1 MLALAASLA
10 LAFCLRAQSASAT
23 GAVEIMARITPTA
36 ARPEPVRQFT
46 FYILTKSYEDVAKEV
61 EAGDELVPRDKFVDQ
76 LKVSQE
82 LKDWL
87 HAHDVLDLTTPD
99 FDRLLTPDDIVHVP
113 EFLLAYE
120 RSNSGGVTKGF
131 PRPKYTPAD
140 KKDHPEKYE
149 KLRDEY
155 LSSLRK
161 FLQNN
166 PTTMSGVELELEGV
180 NPQRQ
185 WAQLRTAHQ
194 KRMERLAP
202 DVAQTK
208 YLAGKV
214 DTDLDGHASLTGLPE
229 GKYWISSLN
238 LGANAGDT
246 RLRWDV
252 PITIRPGQTARIE
265 LTNLNAMDMHPPAVA
280 P

>member
-23 GAVEIMARITPTA
+23 GAVEIVARITPTA

-76 LKVSQE
+76 LKVSPE
-82 LKDWL
+82 LKNWL
-87 HAHDVLDLTTPD
+87 HAHDTLDLTMPD
-99 FDRLLTPDDIVHVP
+99 LDRLLTPDDIVHVP

-131 PRPKYTPAD
+131 PRPKYTQAD

-149 KLRDEY
+149 KLRAEY
-155 LSSLRK
+155 LAAIRK

-166 PTTMSGVELELEGV
+166 PTTISGVELELEGV

-185 WAQLRTAHQ
+185 WAQLHVAHR
-194 KRMERLAP
+194 KRIERLAP
-202 DVAQTK
+202 EVAQTK
-208 YLAGKV
+208 YLAAKV

-238 LGANAGDT
+238 LVVNAGDT
-246 RLRWDV
+246 RVRWDV
-252 PITIRPGQTARIE
+252 PITIQPGQTARIE
-265 LTNLNAMDMHPPAVA
+265 LTNLNAMDMHAPATT